1 MDIIDITSVVQAA
14 TEGIS
19 GSVEKMGA
27 FIGAGIA
34 VGAAGL
40 GVGAGQGFAAGKIA
54 EAVARNPEMRSKIL
68 STTIIA
74 IAISE
79 SGVIYGLVIA
89 IILIFVV

>member
-34 VGAAGL
+34 VGTAGL